1 MISIS
6 KRLLIVCEDGKSS
19 KLYFEAFKRDE
30 KLRRDLAAVSIEVV
44 HPKNNSPIGLV
55 TTAKLKAKKAKRD
68 RNPYDEIWLV
78 LDRDY
83 HANIDRAF
91 NMAYA
96 NKYKIA
102 FSVICFEYWVL
113 LHFDKTTKVFNK
125 CDDIISY
132 IRKNYFTNYSKKVN
146 VYDDLKDKVN
156 YAIEN
161 GKWIIKQNKSDI
173 DRGKKLYELS
183 AYTDVHLLVER
194 LIEPKKF
201 ILKN

>member
-55 TTAKLKAKKAKRD
+55 TKAKLKAKKAKRD